1 MLKQLGRYASLNRN
15 IYIAADP
22 TSVDVDHDAHVWC
35 TMFTRRIKCF
45 LYFSITR
52 INLNHI

>member
-22 TSVDVDHDAHVWC
+22 TSVDVDHDAHDAHDV
-35 TMFTRRIKCF
+35 
-45 LYFSITR
+45 YSA
-52 INLNHI
+52 N